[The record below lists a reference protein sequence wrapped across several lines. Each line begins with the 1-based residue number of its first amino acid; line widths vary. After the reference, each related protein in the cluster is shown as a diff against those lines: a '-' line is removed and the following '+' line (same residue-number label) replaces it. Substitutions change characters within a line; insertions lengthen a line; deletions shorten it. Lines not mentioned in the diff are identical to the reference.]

1 MLTDEVNS
9 FCARAACK
17 EDPELPPHASA
28 VYQRLLCRVPMQLDV
43 CPACTPGASSCCSPR
58 NPILPSQAESIRS
71 QFRNRAH
78 AVASSC
84 VKGQSHIEPRC
95 ASTIGSSS
103 FVMSLP
109 RNCSFIMLNMHMPAA
124 TPPAG
129 TCHTAGDV
137 GKLLSMDLQ
146 DAKHGQ
152 KSDLWSGSSACSW

>member
-1 MLTDEVNS
+1 MQGAYATGCMSGLYSRSLELLQPEES
-9 FCARAACK
+9 
-17 EDPELPPHASA
+17 DPTVTGREHSQS
-28 VYQRLLCRVPMQLDV
+28 VQES
-43 CPACTPGASSCCSPR
+43 GSCSG
-58 NPILPSQAESIRS
+58 
-71 QFRNRAH
+71 
-78 AVASSC
+78 
-84 VKGQSHIEPRC
+84 VKLRHIEPRC

-103 FVMSLP
+103 SCVMSLP

-152 KSDLWSGSSACSW
+152 KSDLRSGSSACSW